1 MLKKLFIVTVLSC
14 ALLGCKSDEPS
25 TGSNTNYQWHNDLNF
40 ELGCSENHYSS
51 ETKDSNIPGVIHYTY
66 FETEL
71 EKDVLNACDNSE
83 FSNVYSI
90 IDFREAEVEDG
101 VLKEVSELL
110 DFGTFEWVYEIGR
123 DNDTVFQMNYILT
136 DYLADNTIVVGIP
149 YSIINPGVSFT
160 DLEDG
165 EIFNILIKHKYG
177 SSTFDV
183 QLLKYRKDSNDF
195 SESDIIELTMGPDDN
210 PQQLLPWTLGE
221 IVSTRRSKEYIEKL
235 IEVSK
240 PSTN

>member
-1 MLKKLFIVTVLSC
+1 M
-14 ALLGCKSDEPS
+14 
-25 TGSNTNYQWHNDLNF
+25 
-40 ELGCSENHYSS
+40 
-51 ETKDSNIPGVIHYTY
+51 
-66 FETEL
+66 
-71 EKDVLNACDNSE
+71 
-83 FSNVYSI
+83 
-90 IDFREAEVEDG
+90 EDG